1 MSVVIALKYDNG
13 VVIGADRQVT
23 CGDNKVIGGI
33 TKIKQFPY
41 TKHAIGVCGYVRHQ
55 NAIFLPEE
63 LVDWENIVKN
73 TEINKEYIISVI
85 VPTIKALV
93 KEIEEKDRVDD
104 IGQTIYVTPDKI
116 FTIESDSAVIEHELF
131 GCIGSG
137 NVSTSGLVTMLA
149 NNDEPLSKEDAID
162 IVKAGVGT
170 ASENTIYVGTGI
182 DILVLERNKEEE
194 CE

>member
-41 TKHAIGVCGYVRHQ
+41 TKHAIGVCGY
-55 NAIFLPEE
+55 AIFLPEE

-104 IGQTIYVTPDKI
+104 IGQTIYITPDKI
-116 FTIESDSAVIEHELF
+116 FTIESDGAVIEHELF

-137 NVSTSGLVTMLA
+137 NVSTIGLVTMLV
-149 NNDEPLSKEDAID
+149 NNDEPLNKEDAID

-194 CE
+194 CA